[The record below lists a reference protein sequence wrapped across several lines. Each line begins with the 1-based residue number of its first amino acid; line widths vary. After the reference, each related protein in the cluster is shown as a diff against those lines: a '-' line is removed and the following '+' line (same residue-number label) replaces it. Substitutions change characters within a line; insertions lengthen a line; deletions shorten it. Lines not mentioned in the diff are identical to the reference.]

1 MQTKTF
7 LTHAA
12 ALWGLSTHDL
22 KFKTRWTLSIATA

>member
-12 ALWGLSTHDL
+12 ALWGLSTDDL
-22 KFKTRWTLSIATA
+22 QFKARWTPSIATA